1 MLRYFLISNEKKTII
16 DEQMCRYQK
25 TILLLSS
32 DHKNRPYIHTANNET
47 TVSLRIKNTGH

>member
-1 MLRYFLISNEKKTII
+1 MLRYFFYLQWKKNNHRRT
-16 DEQMCRYQK
+16 MCRYQK